1 MDEAR
6 ENAFHTRFKLRRLG
20 RDIELKSANQ
30 VAQNIIGFSHEHGD
44 PISNLKLQKLLYYA
58 QAWYLALYDVP
69 LFDDP
74 IEAWV
79 HGPVVPSVY
88 GKYKGWSWRP
98 IDIEPEEEEFDS
110 QTRNHLD
117 EVMDVYGGLSAYD
130 LEKLTHQEDPWRNA
144 RGDLPPDAPSNNV
157 ISHQDMRD
165 YYKVRVDGKDQV
177 G

>member
-1 MDEAR
+1 MDETI
-6 ENAFHTRFKLRRLG
+6 ENALRARFTTRRLG

-44 PISNLKLQKLLYYA
+44 PI
-58 QAWYLALYDVP
+58 
-69 LFDDP
+69 
-74 IEAWV
+74 EAWV

-88 GKYKGWSWRP
+88 GKYKAWSWRP
-98 IDIEPEEEEFDS
+98 IDVEPSEEEFDFR
-110 QTRNHLD
+110 TRDHLD

-144 RGDLPPDAPSNNV
+144 RGGLPPDAPSNNV
-157 ISHQDMRD
+157 ISHEDMRD
-165 YYKVRVDGKDQV
+165 YYRARVDGEDQA

>member
-1 MDEAR
+1 MR
-6 ENAFHTRFKLRRLG
+6 STPRFKLRRLG

-79 HGPVVPSVY
+79 HGS
-88 GKYKGWSWRP
+88 GRSLRFMGNTKGGR
-98 IDIEPEEEEFDS
+98 
-110 QTRNHLD
+110 
-117 EVMDVYGGLSAYD
+117 GGQSTLNRRKKNSIRRRGTTST
-130 LEKLTHQEDPWRNA
+130 KLWTCTE
-144 RGDLPPDAPSNNV
+144 G
-157 ISHQDMRD
+157 
-165 YYKVRVDGKDQV
+165 
-177 G
+177 